1 MILNVWNILTYM
13 YTIINLPNSPMWYI
27 QLFLFSRNR
36 GCLYALKK
44 ITNKAKQEVKESHP
58 RSSSGLHLHVYTYIS
73 LCTHPHKTKR
83 NRRLENVINI
93 VKYFQIKECD
103 YIINLNIFRIESSF
117 HSIIKLEVTILYF
130 PIFIFSSK
138 GTGKKI

>member
-1 MILNVWNILTYM
+1 MIILVLGQWRQTDCWGLLPSQP
-13 YTIINLPNSPMWYI
+13 NLLGRSWA
-27 QLFLFSRNR
+27 S
-36 GCLYALKK
+36 KKSSVK

-117 HSIIKLEVTILYF
+117 HSIIKLEVTVLYF
-130 PIFIFSSK
+130 PVFIFSSK